1 MRQELMLLGLSE
13 KHGESEAQGHLGE
26 AGRELG
32 HLYSNYRWSLIED
45 HHGKCSFLDT
55 SNWAQSNGLWQPERA
70 LR

>member
-1 MRQELMLLGLSE
+1 MLPGLSE
-13 KHGESEAQGHLGE
+13 KRGESEAQGHLGE

-45 HHGKCSFLDT
+45 RHGERSFLDT
-55 SNWAQSNGLWQPERA
+55 SNWAKSSGLWQPERA